1 MSTTA
6 TAPASPASPAPLIH
20 LPDIR
25 VRVIWRVELDDLSD
39 DQRARMMREA
49 LPHWRDLLR
58 RVLASRTTVHT
69 SRLVAA
75 LRPVFPARKATAA
88 ALLPTLRRLSPEDAA
103 LLEGAAPPFDRASP
117 DIELNVPCLFGA
129 TARDVQDALA
139 PADVSDGVHSLRN
152 SSDDITGWPSGVSV
166 AWKA

>member
-1 MSTTA
+1 MSTTV
-6 TAPASPASPAPLIH
+6 TAPASAASPVPLIH

-25 VRVIWRVELDDLSD
+25 VRVVWRVELDDLSD

-75 LRPVFPARKATAA
+75 LRPVFPHERATAH
-88 ALLPTLRRLSPEDAA
+88 ALLPTLRRLSPEDAI
-103 LLEGAAPPFDRASP
+103 LLEGAAPLFDRAAA
-117 DIELNVPCLFGA
+117 DIKLNVLCLFGA
-129 TARDVQDALA
+129 TARDIEQALGPADEGGTPTADPTAPTPAATA
-139 PADVSDGVHSLRN
+139 PA
-152 SSDDITGWPSGVSV
+152 
-166 AWKA
+166 

>member
-6 TAPASPASPAPLIH
+6 TAPASPASPVPLIH

-25 VRVIWRVELDDLSD
+25 VRVVWRVELDDLSD

-75 LRPVFPARKATAA
+75 LRPVFPHERATAH
-88 ALLPTLRRLSPEDAA
+88 ALLPTLRRLSPEDAI
-103 LLEGAAPPFDRASP
+103 LLEGAAPLFDRAAA
-117 DIELNVPCLFGA
+117 DVKLNVPCLFGA
-129 TARDVQDALA
+129 TARDVQEALA
-139 PADVSDGVHSLRN
+139 PADDADPTTTATATSTVD
-152 SSDDITGWPSGVSV
+152 
-166 AWKA
+166 

>member
-1 MSTTA
+1 MSTTV
-6 TAPASPASPAPLIH
+6 TAPASAASPAPLIH

-25 VRVIWRVELDDLSD
+25 VRVVWRVELDDLSD

-75 LRPVFPARKATAA
+75 LRPVFPHERATAH
-88 ALLPTLRRLSPEDAA
+88 ALLPTLRRLSPEDAI
-103 LLEGAAPPFDRASP
+103 LLEGAAPLFDRAAA
-117 DIELNVPCLFGA
+117 DVKLNVLCLFGA
-129 TARDVQDALA
+129 TARDIEQALA
-139 PADVSDGVHSLRN
+139 PTADATAPATPVPAPGDRDGTAPR
-152 SSDDITGWPSGVSV
+152 
-166 AWKA
+166 